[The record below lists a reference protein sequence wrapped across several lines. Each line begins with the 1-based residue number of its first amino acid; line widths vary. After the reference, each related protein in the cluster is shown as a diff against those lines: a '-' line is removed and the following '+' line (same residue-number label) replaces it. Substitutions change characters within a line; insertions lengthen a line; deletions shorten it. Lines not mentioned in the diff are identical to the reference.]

1 MRAVATIEA
10 RMGSS
15 RLPAKTLMDVAGRP
29 LLERVV
35 DRIALARSLDAIVV
49 ATTTSAA
56 DDAIAAWC
64 EGHSVACFRGS
75 EDDVLDRVWRAAEA
89 HAADIVVQ
97 LGADCP
103 FYDPEL
109 IDLLVGVLRW
119 SGCAYAANDMTL
131 TFPEGIDAHVMT
143 FAALTASAREA
154 RDPQEREDTP
164 RFIWNHP
171 DRFPIFNLEARPGSP
186 LNRPD
191 MRLTVDYPEDI
202 DLARRLY
209 AVLRPGF
216 STDDLVATLAER
228 PDWIALNAHCE
239 QRSAAYV

>member
-1 MRAVATIEA
+1 MRTVATIEA
-10 RMGSS
+10 RMGST

-29 LLERVV
+29 LLQRVI
-35 DRIALARSLDAIVV
+35 DRIALARSLDATVV
-49 ATTTSAA
+49 ATSTSSA
-56 DDAIAAWC
+56 DDSIASYCDAHAI
-64 EGHSVACFRGS
+64 ACFRGS
-75 EDDVLDRVWRAAEA
+75 EDDVLDRVWRAAQA
-89 HAADIVVQ
+89 HAADFVVQ

-119 SGCAYAANDMTL
+119 GGYAYAANDMTL
-131 TFPEGIDAHVMT
+131 TFPEGVDAHAMT
-143 FAALTASAREA
+143 FAALEASAREA
-154 RDPQEREDTP
+154 RDPREREDTP

-171 DRFPIFNLEARPGSP
+171 DRFPIFNLEARPGSAF
-186 LNRPD
+186 NRPD

-216 STDDLVATLAER
+216 STLDLVATLAGR

>member
-1 MRAVATIEA
+1 MKTVATIEA
-10 RMGSS
+10 RMGST
-15 RLPAKTLMDVAGRP
+15 RLPAKTLLDVVGQP
-29 LLERVV
+29 LLQRVI
-35 DRIALARSLDAIVV
+35 DRIALARSVDEIVV
-49 ATTTSAA
+49 ATSTGVG
-56 DDAIAAWC
+56 DDAIASYC
-64 EGHSVACFRGS
+64 EALGVACFRGS
-75 EDDVLDRVWRAAEA
+75 EDDVLDRVWRAAQA

-119 SGCAYAANDMTL
+119 GGYAYAANDMTL
-131 TFPEGIDAHVMT
+131 TFPEGVDAHVMT
-143 FAALTASAREA
+143 FAALEASAREA
-154 RDPQEREDTP
+154 RDPREREDTP

-216 STDDLVATLAER
+216 STLDLVATLAGR